1 MKCRVDSI
9 PATSLW
15 DAMLL
20 ARRLKAVP
28 SASFGIGWA
37 ARQRLQGKPQE
48 ARYRS
53 STSGWEERQAEN
65 VQIHRAPLTSAE
77 EETNN
82 QKDAT
87 ATPTMKYC
95 GS

>member
-1 MKCRVDSI
+1 
-9 PATSLW
+9 
-15 DAMLL
+15 MLL

-53 STSGWEERQAEN
+53 STSGWEERQADN
-65 VQIHRAPLTSAE
+65 AQILRVPLTSVE
-77 EETNN
+77 EETSN
-82 QKDAT
+82 QKDVI
-87 ATPTMKYC
+87 ATPMMRYC